1 MLKIEFLYYNK
12 TVCKRCAS
20 TDKSVKQTL
29 KELKAAMK
37 NTKQAIELK
46 ETKLPESKLNLS
58 PSILING
65 KDIEI
70 ILNKRKKPV
79 SNHCKS
85 CCKMVGHQVRCRTF
99 VYRGRKYDHIPKGMI
114 LEAIKKKSSK
124 F

>member
-1 MLKIEFLYYNK
+1 MLKIQFLYYDK
-12 TVCKRCAS
+12 TACKRCAS

-70 ILNKRKKPV
+70 ILNKRKKPA
-79 SNHCKS
+79 SNHCES
-85 CCKMVGHQVRCRTF
+85 CCKMVGRTVQCRTF
-99 VYRGRKYDHIPKGMI
+99 TYKGRKYDHIPKRMI
-114 LEAIKKKSSK
+114 LEAIKRTSSK